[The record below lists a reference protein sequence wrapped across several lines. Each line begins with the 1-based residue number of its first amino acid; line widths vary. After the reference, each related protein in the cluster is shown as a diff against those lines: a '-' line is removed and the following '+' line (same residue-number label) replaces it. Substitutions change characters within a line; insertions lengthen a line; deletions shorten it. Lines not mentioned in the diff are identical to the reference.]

1 MKRIILIPLL
11 LLTIHLLAESKSTRI
26 DKNLTIY
33 TDVMRQLDINYVDT
47 LNYEDLI
54 KTSINSMLRQVDPYT
69 IYIPESEDENL
80 RMMTTGKYGGI
91 GSIIMQRDSDVYV
104 SDPYAHMPAAEAG
117 LMAGDKFVRIDDMDC
132 HGKTTK
138 EVSDRL
144 RGKPGTTLT
153 IVVERDSTL
162 ITKEVKRREIHLPAV
177 SYATVLQ
184 DTVGYILFSEF
195 TTNSAQEFLMTLDKM
210 VQERGIKRLII
221 DLRGNGGGVIDEAI
235 QIVSYFVPKGT
246 EVVSTK
252 GKVERTCRS
261 YTTQTSPIFPDM
273 PLVVLVDNQSA
284 SASEIVSGALQD
296 LNRATII
303 GQRTFGKGL
312 VQNIR
317 PIAYGGHLKVTTAKY
332 YLPSGRC
339 IQAIDY
345 AERQRGHKLH
355 RDTAGGILPDVVLT
369 DSQKL
374 DITYNLYRDQMF
386 FDYATYY
393 RRHHES
399 IAPADTFT
407 LSDQDIED
415 FCLFLD
421 KKGFTY
427 ETETGRYLG
436 ELIEMAQ
443 QEDLD
448 STLLAELEAF
458 KPRLTVDY
466 RAAIQRN
473 RTEVEKLLGGE
484 IVKRYYYHQGYY
496 AYMIRFDEEVERALG
511 AFDQLK
517 GESEK
522 SER

>member
-1 MKRIILIPLL
+1 MKKLL
-11 LLTIHLLAESKSTRI
+11 LLPALFLALSIMAESKTTRI

-47 LNYEDLI
+47 LNYDELI
-54 KTSINSMLRQVDPYT
+54 KTSINAMLRQVDPYT
-69 IYIPESEDENL
+69 IYIPESEDDDL

-91 GSIIMQRDSDVYV
+91 GAIIMQRDSDVYV
-104 SDPYAHMPAAEAG
+104 SDPYEHMPAAESG
-117 LMAGDKFVRIDDMDC
+117 LMAGDRFVKVDDLEC

-153 IVVERDSTL
+153 ITVERDSAL
-162 ITKEVKRREIHLPAV
+162 ITKEIKRREIHLPAV
-177 SYATVLQ
+177 SYATTLN

-195 TTNSAQEFLMTLDKM
+195 TTNSAQDFLLALDKM
-210 VQERGIKRLII
+210 VQNDGIKRLVI

-235 QIVSYFVPKGT
+235 QIVSFFVPKGT

-261 YTTQTSPIFPDM
+261 YTTQTTPIFPDM
-273 PLVVLVDNQSA
+273 PLVVLVDDQSA
-284 SASEIVSGALQD
+284 SASEIVAGALQD
-296 LNRATII
+296 LNRATIV

-345 AERQRGHKLH
+345 AERQKGHKLQ

-374 DITYNLYRDQMF
+374 DITYNLYRDQLF
-386 FDYATYY
+386 FDYATRY
-393 RRHHES
+393 RRQHDT
-399 IAPADTFT
+399 IAPAAHFALTDKA
-407 LSDQDIED
+407 IED

-421 KKGFTY
+421 EKKFTY

-473 RTEVEKLLGGE
+473 RKEVERLLGGE

-496 AYMIRFDEEVERALG
+496 AYMIRYDEEIERALS
-511 AFDQLK
+511 AF
-517 GESEK
+517 
-522 SER
+522 

>member
-1 MKRIILIPLL
+1 MKKLL
-11 LLTIHLLAESKSTRI
+11 LLPALLLALSIMAESKTTRI

-47 LNYEDLI
+47 LNYDELI
-54 KTSINSMLRQVDPYT
+54 KTSINAMLRQVDPYT
-69 IYIPESEDENL
+69 IYIPESEDDDL

-91 GSIIMQRDSDVYV
+91 GAIIMQRDSNVYV
-104 SDPYAHMPAAEAG
+104 SDPYEHMPAAESG
-117 LMAGDKFVRIDDMDC
+117 LMAGDRFVKVDGMEC

-153 IVVERDSTL
+153 ITVERDSAL
-162 ITKEVKRREIHLPAV
+162 ITKELKRREIHLPAV
-177 SYATVLQ
+177 SYATTLN

-195 TTNSAQEFLMTLDKM
+195 TTNSAQDFLLALDKM
-210 VQERGIKRLII
+210 VQNDGIKRLVI

-235 QIVSYFVPKGT
+235 QIVSFFVPKGT

-261 YTTQTSPIFPDM
+261 YTTQTTPIFPDM
-273 PLVVLVDNQSA
+273 PLVVLVDDQSA
-284 SASEIVSGALQD
+284 SASEIVAGALQD
-296 LNRATII
+296 LNRATIV

-345 AERQRGHKLH
+345 AERQKGHKLQ

-374 DITYNLYRDQMF
+374 DITYNLYRDQLF
-386 FDYATYY
+386 FDYATRY
-393 RRHHES
+393 RRQHDT
-399 IAPADTFT
+399 IAPATHFALTDEA
-407 LSDQDIED
+407 IED

-421 KKGFTY
+421 EKKFTY

-448 STLLAELEAF
+448 STLLAELESF

-473 RTEVEKLLGGE
+473 RQEVERLLGGE

-496 AYMIRFDEEVERALG
+496 AYMIRYDEEIERALE
-511 AFDQLK
+511 AF
-517 GESEK
+517 
-522 SER
+522 

>member
-1 MKRIILIPLL
+1 MKKLL
-11 LLTIHLLAESKSTRI
+11 LLPALLLALSLMAESKTTRI

-47 LNYEDLI
+47 LNYDELI
-54 KTSINSMLRQVDPYT
+54 KTSINAMLRQVDPYT
-69 IYIPESEDENL
+69 IYIPESEDDDL

-91 GSIIMQRDSDVYV
+91 GAIIMQRDSDVYV
-104 SDPYAHMPAAEAG
+104 SDPYEHMPAAESG
-117 LMAGDKFVRIDDMDC
+117 LMAGDRFVKVDGMEC

-153 IVVERDSTL
+153 ITVERDSAL
-162 ITKEVKRREIHLPAV
+162 ITKEIRRREIHLPAV
-177 SYATVLQ
+177 SYATTLN

-195 TTNSAQEFLMTLDKM
+195 TTNSAQDFLLALDKM
-210 VQERGIKRLII
+210 VQNDGIKRLVI

-235 QIVSYFVPKGT
+235 QIVSFFVPKGT

-261 YTTQTSPIFPDM
+261 YTTQTTPIFPDM
-273 PLVVLVDNQSA
+273 PLVVLVDDQSA
-284 SASEIVSGALQD
+284 SASEIVAGALQD
-296 LNRATII
+296 LNRATIV

-345 AERQRGHKLH
+345 AERQKGHKLQ

-374 DITYNLYRDQMF
+374 DITYNLYRDQLF
-386 FDYATYY
+386 FDYATRY
-393 RRHHES
+393 RRQHDT
-399 IAPADTFT
+399 IAPATHFALT
-407 LSDQDIED
+407 NEAIED

-421 KKGFTY
+421 EKKFTY

-473 RTEVEKLLGGE
+473 RKEVERLLGGE

-496 AYMIRFDEEVERALG
+496 AYMIRYDEEIERALS
-511 AFDQLK
+511 AF
-517 GESEK
+517 
-522 SER
+522 

>member
-1 MKRIILIPLL
+1 MKKLL
-11 LLTIHLLAESKSTRI
+11 LLPALFLALSIMAESKTTRI

-47 LNYEDLI
+47 LNYDELI
-54 KTSINSMLRQVDPYT
+54 KTSINAMLRQVDPYT
-69 IYIPESEDENL
+69 IYIPESEDDDL
-80 RMMTTGKYGGI
+80 RMMTTGKYGGV
-91 GSIIMQRDSDVYV
+91 GAIIMQRDSNVYV
-104 SDPYAHMPAAEAG
+104 SDPYEHMPAAESG
-117 LMAGDKFVRIDDMDC
+117 LMAGDRFVKVDDLEC

-153 IVVERDSTL
+153 ITVERDSAL
-162 ITKEVKRREIHLPAV
+162 ITKEIKRREIHLPAV
-177 SYATVLQ
+177 SYATTLN

-195 TTNSAQEFLMTLDKM
+195 TTNSAQDFLLALDKM
-210 VQERGIKRLII
+210 VQNDGIKRLVI

-235 QIVSYFVPKGT
+235 QIVSFFVPKGT

-261 YTTQTSPIFPDM
+261 YTTQTTPIFPDM
-273 PLVVLVDNQSA
+273 PLVVLVDDQSA
-284 SASEIVSGALQD
+284 SASEIVAGALQD
-296 LNRATII
+296 LNRATIV

-345 AERQRGHKLH
+345 AERQKGHKLQ

-374 DITYNLYRDQMF
+374 DITYNLYRDQLF
-386 FDYATYY
+386 FDYATRY
-393 RRHHES
+393 RRQHDT
-399 IAPADTFT
+399 IAPAAHFALNDEA
-407 LSDQDIED
+407 IED

-421 KKGFTY
+421 EKKFTY

-473 RTEVEKLLGGE
+473 RKEVERLLGGE

-496 AYMIRFDEEVERALG
+496 AYMIRYDEEIERALS
-511 AFDQLK
+511 AF
-517 GESEK
+517 
-522 SER
+522 

>member
-1 MKRIILIPLL
+1 MKKLL
-11 LLTIHLLAESKSTRI
+11 LLPALLLALSIMAESKTTRI

-47 LNYEDLI
+47 LNYDELI
-54 KTSINSMLRQVDPYT
+54 KTSINAMLRQVDPYT
-69 IYIPESEDENL
+69 IYIPESEDDDL

-91 GSIIMQRDSDVYV
+91 GAIIMQRDSNVYV
-104 SDPYAHMPAAEAG
+104 SDPYEHMPAAESG
-117 LMAGDKFVRIDDMDC
+117 LMAGDRFVKVDDLEC
-132 HGKTTK
+132 HGRTTK

-153 IVVERDSTL
+153 ITVERDSAL
-162 ITKEVKRREIHLPAV
+162 ITKEIKRREIHLPAV
-177 SYATVLQ
+177 SYATTLN

-195 TTNSAQEFLMTLDKM
+195 TTNSAQDFLLALDKM
-210 VQERGIKRLII
+210 VQNDGIKRLVI

-235 QIVSYFVPKGT
+235 QIVSFFVPKGT

-261 YTTQTSPIFPDM
+261 YTTQTTPIFPDM
-273 PLVVLVDNQSA
+273 PLVVLVDDQSA
-284 SASEIVSGALQD
+284 SASEIVAGALQD
-296 LNRATII
+296 LNRATIV

-345 AERQRGHKLH
+345 AERQKGHKLQ

-374 DITYNLYRDQMF
+374 DITYNLYRDQLF
-386 FDYATYY
+386 FDYATRY
-393 RRHHES
+393 RRQHDT
-399 IAPADTFT
+399 IAPAAHFALNDEA
-407 LSDQDIED
+407 IED

-421 KKGFTY
+421 EKKFTY

-473 RTEVEKLLGGE
+473 RKEVERLLGGE

-496 AYMIRFDEEVERALG
+496 AYMIRYDEEIERALS
-511 AFDQLK
+511 AF
-517 GESEK
+517 
-522 SER
+522 

>member
-1 MKRIILIPLL
+1 MKKLL
-11 LLTIHLLAESKSTRI
+11 LLPALFLALSIMAESKTTRI

-47 LNYEDLI
+47 LNYDELI
-54 KTSINSMLRQVDPYT
+54 KTSINAMLRQVDPYT
-69 IYIPESEDENL
+69 IYIPESEDDDL

-91 GSIIMQRDSDVYV
+91 GAIIMQRDSNVYV
-104 SDPYAHMPAAEAG
+104 SDPYEHMPAAESG
-117 LMAGDKFVRIDDMDC
+117 LMAGDRFVKVDDLEC

-153 IVVERDSTL
+153 ITVERDSAL
-162 ITKEVKRREIHLPAV
+162 ITKEIKRREIHLPAV
-177 SYATVLQ
+177 SYATTLN

-195 TTNSAQEFLMTLDKM
+195 TTNSAQDFLLALDKM
-210 VQERGIKRLII
+210 VQNDGIKRLVI

-235 QIVSYFVPKGT
+235 QIVSFFVPKGT

-261 YTTQTSPIFPDM
+261 YTTQTTPIFPDM
-273 PLVVLVDNQSA
+273 PLVVLVDDQSA
-284 SASEIVSGALQD
+284 SASEIVAGALQD
-296 LNRATII
+296 LNRATIV

-345 AERQRGHKLH
+345 AERQKGHKLQ

-374 DITYNLYRDQMF
+374 DITYNLYRDQLF
-386 FDYATYY
+386 FDYATRY
-393 RRHHES
+393 RRQHDT
-399 IAPADTFT
+399 IAPAAHFALNDEA
-407 LSDQDIED
+407 IED

-421 KKGFTY
+421 EKKFTY

-473 RTEVEKLLGGE
+473 RKEVERLLGGE

-496 AYMIRFDEEVERALG
+496 AYMIRYDEEIERALSV
-511 AFDQLK
+511 F
-517 GESEK
+517 
-522 SER
+522 

>member
-1 MKRIILIPLL
+1 MKKLL
-11 LLTIHLLAESKSTRI
+11 LLPALLLALSLMAESKTTRI

-47 LNYEDLI
+47 LNYDELI
-54 KTSINSMLRQVDPYT
+54 KTSINAMLRQVDPYT
-69 IYIPESEDENL
+69 IYIPASEDDDL

-91 GSIIMQRDSDVYV
+91 GAIIMQRDSDVYV
-104 SDPYAHMPAAEAG
+104 SDPYEHMPAAESG
-117 LMAGDKFVRIDDMDC
+117 LMAGDRFVKVDDLEC

-153 IVVERDSTL
+153 ITVERDSTL
-162 ITKEVKRREIHLPAV
+162 ITKEIKRREIHLPAV
-177 SYATVLQ
+177 SYATTLN

-195 TTNSAQEFLMTLDKM
+195 TTNSAQDFLLALDKM
-210 VQERGIKRLII
+210 VQNDGIKRLVI

-235 QIVSYFVPKGT
+235 QIVSFFVPKGT

-261 YTTQTSPIFPDM
+261 YTTQTTPIFPEM
-273 PLVVLVDNQSA
+273 PLVVLVDDQSA
-284 SASEIVSGALQD
+284 SASEIVAGALQD
-296 LNRATII
+296 LNRATIV

-345 AERQRGHKLH
+345 AERQKGHKLQ

-374 DITYNLYRDQMF
+374 DITYNLYRDQLF
-386 FDYATYY
+386 FDYATRY
-393 RRHHES
+393 RRQYDT
-399 IAPADTFT
+399 IAPATHFALTDEA
-407 LSDQDIED
+407 IED

-421 KKGFTY
+421 EKKFTY

-448 STLLAELEAF
+448 STLLAELESF

-473 RTEVEKLLGGE
+473 RKEVERLLGGE

-496 AYMIRFDEEVERALG
+496 AYMIRYDEEIERALE
-511 AFDQLK
+511 AF
-517 GESEK
+517 
-522 SER
+522 

>member
-1 MKRIILIPLL
+1 MKKLL
-11 LLTIHLLAESKSTRI
+11 LLPALFLALSIMAESKTTRI

-47 LNYEDLI
+47 LNYDELI
-54 KTSINSMLRQVDPYT
+54 KTSINAMLRQVDPYT
-69 IYIPESEDENL
+69 IYIPESEDDDL

-91 GSIIMQRDSDVYV
+91 GAIIMQRDSDVYV
-104 SDPYAHMPAAEAG
+104 SDPYEHMPAAESG
-117 LMAGDKFVRIDDMDC
+117 LMAGDRFVRVDDLEC

-153 IVVERDSTL
+153 ITVERDSAL
-162 ITKEVKRREIHLPAV
+162 ITREIRRREIHLPAV
-177 SYATVLQ
+177 SYATTLN

-195 TTNSAQEFLMTLDKM
+195 TTNSAQDFLLALDKM
-210 VQERGIKRLII
+210 VQNDGIKRLVI

-235 QIVSYFVPKGT
+235 QIVSFFVPKGT

-261 YTTQTSPIFPDM
+261 YTTQTTPIFPDM
-273 PLVVLVDNQSA
+273 PLVVLVDDQSA
-284 SASEIVSGALQD
+284 SASEIVAGALQD
-296 LNRATII
+296 LNRATIV

-345 AERQRGHKLH
+345 AERQKGHKLQ

-374 DITYNLYRDQMF
+374 DITYNLYRDQLF
-386 FDYATYY
+386 FDYATRY
-393 RRHHES
+393 RRQHDT
-399 IAPADTFT
+399 IAPAAHFALNDEA
-407 LSDQDIED
+407 IED

-421 KKGFTY
+421 EKKFTY

-448 STLLAELEAF
+448 STLLADLEAF

-473 RTEVEKLLGGE
+473 RKEVERLLGGE

-496 AYMIRFDEEVERALG
+496 AYMIRYDEEIERALE
-511 AFDQLK
+511 AF
-517 GESEK
+517 
-522 SER
+522 

>member
-1 MKRIILIPLL
+1 MKKLL
-11 LLTIHLLAESKSTRI
+11 LLPALFLALSIMAESKTTRI

-47 LNYEDLI
+47 LNYDELI
-54 KTSINSMLRQVDPYT
+54 KTSINAMLRQVDPYT
-69 IYIPESEDENL
+69 IYIPESEDDDL

-91 GSIIMQRDSDVYV
+91 GAIIMQRDSDVYV
-104 SDPYAHMPAAEAG
+104 SDPYEHMPAAESG
-117 LMAGDKFVRIDDMDC
+117 LMAGDRFVKVDDLEC

-153 IVVERDSTL
+153 ITVERDSAL
-162 ITKEVKRREIHLPAV
+162 ITKEIKRREIHLPAV
-177 SYATVLQ
+177 SYATTLN

-195 TTNSAQEFLMTLDKM
+195 TTNSAQDFLLALDKM
-210 VQERGIKRLII
+210 VQNDGIKRLVI

-235 QIVSYFVPKGT
+235 QIVSFFVPKGT

-261 YTTQTSPIFPDM
+261 YTTQTTPIFPDM
-273 PLVVLVDNQSA
+273 PLVVLVDDQSA
-284 SASEIVSGALQD
+284 SASEIVAGALQD
-296 LNRATII
+296 LNRATIV

-345 AERQRGHKLH
+345 AERQKGHKLQ

-374 DITYNLYRDQMF
+374 DITYNLYRDQLF
-386 FDYATYY
+386 FDYATRY
-393 RRHHES
+393 RRQYDT
-399 IAPADTFT
+399 IAPATHFALTDEA
-407 LSDQDIED
+407 IED

-421 KKGFTY
+421 EKKFTY

-448 STLLAELEAF
+448 STLLAELESF

-473 RTEVEKLLGGE
+473 RKEVERLLGGE
-484 IVKRYYYHQGYY
+484 IVKRYYYYQGYY
-496 AYMIRFDEEVERALG
+496 AYMIRYDEEIERALEV
-511 AFDQLK
+511 F
-517 GESEK
+517 
-522 SER
+522 

>member
-1 MKRIILIPLL
+1 MKKLL
-11 LLTIHLLAESKSTRI
+11 LLPALLLALSLMAESKTTRI

-47 LNYEDLI
+47 LNYDELI
-54 KTSINSMLRQVDPYT
+54 KTSINAMLRQVDPYT
-69 IYIPESEDENL
+69 IYIPESEDDDL

-91 GSIIMQRDSDVYV
+91 GAIIMQRDSDVYV
-104 SDPYAHMPAAEAG
+104 SDPYEHMPAAESG
-117 LMAGDKFVRIDDMDC
+117 LMAGDRFVRVDDLEC

-153 IVVERDSTL
+153 ITVERDSTL
-162 ITKEVKRREIHLPAV
+162 ITKEIKRREIHLPAV
-177 SYATVLQ
+177 SYATTLN

-195 TTNSAQEFLMTLDKM
+195 TTNSAQDFLLALDKM
-210 VQERGIKRLII
+210 VQNDGIKRLVI

-235 QIVSYFVPKGT
+235 QIVSFFVPKGT

-261 YTTQTSPIFPDM
+261 YTTQTTPIFPDM
-273 PLVVLVDNQSA
+273 PLVVLVDDQSA
-284 SASEIVSGALQD
+284 SASEIVAGALQD
-296 LNRATII
+296 LNRATIV

-345 AERQRGHKLH
+345 AERQKGHKLQ

-374 DITYNLYRDQMF
+374 DITYNLYRDQLF
-386 FDYATYY
+386 FDYATRY
-393 RRHHES
+393 RRQYDT
-399 IAPADTFT
+399 IAPATHFALTDEA
-407 LSDQDIED
+407 IED

-421 KKGFTY
+421 EKKFTY

-448 STLLAELEAF
+448 STLLAELESF

-473 RTEVEKLLGGE
+473 RKEVERLLGGE

-496 AYMIRFDEEVERALG
+496 AYMIRYDEEIERALS
-511 AFDQLK
+511 AF
-517 GESEK
+517 
-522 SER
+522 